1 MKWLKNI
8 SLNLRATGPAAVAAV
23 LVISIAAVGI
33 WGGENGGFALVV
45 LMFIGVGI
53 ATALIKPPHK

>member
-8 SLNLRATGPAAVAAV
+8 SLNLKATGPAAVLAV

-33 WGGENGGFALVV
+33 WGGEHGGGALMV
-45 LMFIGVGI
+45 LMLLGIGV
-53 ATALIKPPHK
+53 ATALMKPPHK